1 VGDLVSDPPLTQKRA
16 GGGHVSLRP
25 VRQLETERGQQRER
39 GETGR
44 HEKRRDTHAKHIA
57 LGH

>member
-1 VGDLVSDPPLTQKRA
+1 MDQSSNLKQKEGR
-16 GGGHVSLRP
+16 
-25 VRQLETERGQQRER
+25 R
-39 GETGR
+39 GETER